1 MHKSSHLLIAHGAA
15 VALVGLLSGLG
26 LLFSILDAVAVW
38 PLLLN
43 LDDGMLGTQAGW
55 QLAHVAG
62 LMNGMLMIICAL
74 ACTHINATAI
84 THRWVC
90 ISMVITGW
98 GNTVFFHLGNL
109 SGNRALAVE
118 PSKLGEPDTLGI
130 IGYIFGAATI
140 PFTTLALVLIIRAA
154 SHAYRG

>member
-1 MHKSSHLLIAHGAA
+1 MHKWSYILIAHGAA

-38 PLLLN
+38 PVFWELEN
-43 LDDGMLGTQAGW
+43 GMIGTQPGW

-62 LMNGMLMIICAL
+62 LMNGILMILCAL
-74 ACTHINATAI
+74 ACAHIHASVF

-98 GNTVFFHLGNL
+98 GNTVFFHL
-109 SGNRALAVE
+109 
-118 PSKLGEPDTLGI
+118 P
-130 IGYIFGAATI
+130 
-140 PFTTLALVLIIRAA
+140 
-154 SHAYRG
+154 